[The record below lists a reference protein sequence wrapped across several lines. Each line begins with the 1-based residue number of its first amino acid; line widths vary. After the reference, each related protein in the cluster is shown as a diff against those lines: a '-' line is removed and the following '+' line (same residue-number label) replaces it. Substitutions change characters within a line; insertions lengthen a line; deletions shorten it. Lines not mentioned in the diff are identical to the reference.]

1 MIRLRIRDNKVEIE
15 AGPDMDLE
23 IETTLPVFV
32 KTLELQDNQDSYRT
46 QIQTTQSDK
55 VSTSMPSNR
64 GVPPATVLS
73 RSRRTNRAEA
83 IENALR
89 EIGRPATA
97 TEIGRKMQENGTYNS
112 NFKNADANMAVRQ
125 VMRSDLRFTKTD
137 EGLWTLS
144 SGLPEPVSKREL
156 TLFDADASTEET
168 QTENYSEVVS

>member
-1 MIRLRIRDNKVEIE
+1 
-15 AGPDMDLE
+15 
-23 IETTLPVFV
+23 
-32 KTLELQDNQDSYRT
+32 
-46 QIQTTQSDK
+46 
-55 VSTSMPSNR
+55 
-64 GVPPATVLS
+64 
-73 RSRRTNRAEA
+73 
-83 IENALR
+83 
-89 EIGRPATA
+89 
-97 TEIGRKMQENGTYNS
+97 MQENGTYNS